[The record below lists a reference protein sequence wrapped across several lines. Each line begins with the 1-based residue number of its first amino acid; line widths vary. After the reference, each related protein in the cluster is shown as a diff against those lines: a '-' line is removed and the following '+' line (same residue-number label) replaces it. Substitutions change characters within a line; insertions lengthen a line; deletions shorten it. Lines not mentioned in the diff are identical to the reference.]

1 VQPVSLVPFRF
12 QQQYFVDVPKIFAA
26 LVISQIPV
34 VLLYI
39 LTQRRFNLGAL
50 AGVGK

>member
-1 VQPVSLVPFRF
+1 LRF

-26 LVISQIPV
+26 LVLSQIPV

-39 LTQRRFNLGAL
+39 GTQRRFNLGML